1 MKLEER
7 IDAAVLSDLGTFE
20 PDEMIEDLDQ
30 ITDSKKVTLR
40 DLYYR
45 WERTNW
51 SVQELDFSQDI
62 RDWNSLGDVITE
74 RLLWVMS
81 MFFHGEECVTA
92 TLAPWV
98 DSAPTEEMQLFLATQ
113 LADEARHTVFFDR
126 FFEEV
131 IGAEG
136 GGLKDRLD
144 GCHHQVNAG
153 FDKLFYDMLPSVA
166 REVAANPRDPVV
178 FARGIAMYH
187 ILLEGALAVP
197 GQKYILAFCRNQKT
211 LPAFRAG
218 FTAVAR
224 DESRHVGAGVRILEE
239 LVQMDPS
246 AKDAVQEL
254 IVEALPHVVHNF
266 QPPRGDFTYLS
277 VLGYDPVEL
286 FRFGLFSLN
295 KRLRAAGIPMPRIG
309 PLRNPALEGE
319 PILPEREL
327 TPVQEMM
334 RPMRDEIT
342 PGMVFQGLPMV
353 FNAERAKGIKADY
366 QFDITG
372 NGGGTW
378 TIRIAD
384 GTCEIVEGTLG
395 HQPEWRLE
403 LDRDTWIGMTTGDF
417 IGQEAFLM
425 GRVTLEGDPTLGLH
439 FDELFVPP
447 AA

>member
-7 IDAAVLSDLGTFE
+7 IDKADVRTLGSFS

-30 ITDSKKVTLR
+30 IAESSRVTLR

-51 SVQELDFSQDI
+51 SVQELDFTPDVAQ
-62 RDWNSLGDVITE
+62 WNALGDDVTE

-98 DSAPTEEMQLFLATQ
+98 NSAPNEEMQLFLSTQ

-131 IGAEG
+131 VGVSGDMRE
-136 GGLKDRLD
+136 RLD
-144 GCHHQVNAG
+144 WCHPRVNAG
-153 FDKLFYDMLPSVA
+153 FNKLFYELLPSVA
-166 REVAANPRDPVV
+166 KEVNDNPRDPVV

-197 GQKYILAFCRNQKT
+197 GQKFILAFCRDRQA

-224 DESRHVGAGVRILEE
+224 DESRHVGAGVRILQD
-239 LVQMDPS
+239 LIRMDGD
-246 AKDAVQEL
+246 AVDAVQQLLREG
-254 IVEALPHVVHNF
+254 LPLASQQF
-266 QPPRGDFTYLS
+266 QPPRADFTYLS
-277 VLGYDPVEL
+277 VLGYDSTEL
-286 FRFGLFSLN
+286 FRFGLHSLE
-295 KRLRAAGIPMPRIG
+295 KRLRAAGVPFPSIPAMRLPR
-309 PLRNPALEGE
+309 LDDE
-319 PILPEREL
+319 PVLPEREL
-327 TPVQEMM
+327 TPVQAMM

-342 PGMVFQGLPMV
+342 PGLVFQGLPMV
-353 FNAERAKGIKADY
+353 FNAEASQGIDAHY

-372 NGGGTW
+372 EGGGTW
-378 TIRIAD
+378 TIRITD
-384 GTCEIVEGTLG
+384 KTCQILEG
-395 HQPEWRLE
+395 PSPVPPSWRLE
-403 LDRDTWIGMTTGDF
+403 LDRETWIDMTTGEF
-417 IGQEAFLM
+417 IGQEAFLL
-425 GRVTLEGDPTLGLH
+425 GRVTIEGDPTAGLK
-439 FDELFVPP
+439 FDQLFVPP